1 MLYIIYILNTEPL
14 KRYRS
19 ITQSNDTMTE
29 LAYTTMRRVVE
40 SIFAHNPL
48 PVFFQTGEPVWYET
62 LEPEPDF
69 GFVDTSLPAFFQT
82 SEPVWYEPL
91 ESEFVSDSA
100 YTVLPAF
107 FQTGEPVWYETL
119 EPEEAS
125 YTAGYDVSNTQ
136 HEVNY
141 YEDETMPQEL
151 VDFFD
156 GVHYDHMDEH
166 WSSFEPGN
174 TWRTNPVFRD
184 EFAQQYLP
192 LSLLRMVYEL
202 QCILDIRMVV
212 PANWNH
218 NDSRYTSLSESQQ
231 DLVRQNIHQCE
242 SNYRKLDDLCYRLKL
257 YNYRTQSYQ
266 IGFLLNKVID
276 IVEEVLHKPQQ

>member
-1 MLYIIYILNTEPL
+1 M
-14 KRYRS
+14 S
-19 ITQSNDTMTE
+19 E
-29 LAYTTMRRVVE
+29 LAYTSLRRIVA
-40 SIFAHNPL
+40 SMFAHNPL
-48 PVFFQTGEPVWYET
+48 PAFFQTGEPVWYET

-91 ESEFVSDSA
+91 ESESEFVSDSA
-100 YTVLPAF
+100 YTALPAF

-125 YTAGYDVSNTQ
+125 YTAGYFVSNPQ
-136 HEVNY
+136 NEVAY
-141 YEDETMPQEL
+141 YEDESMPQEL

-156 GVHYDHMDEH
+156 GVADHHMDEH

-184 EFAQQYLP
+184 EFAQNYLP
-192 LSLLRMVYEL
+192 ISILRMVYEL
-202 QCILDIRMVV
+202 QYIFDIQMVV
-212 PANWNH
+212 PADWNR
-218 NDSRYTSLSESQQ
+218 NDSRYTSLSEYQQ

-242 SNYRKLDDLCYRLKL
+242 FKYRELDDLCYRLKL
-257 YNYRTQSYQ
+257 YHYRTQSYQ
-266 IGFLLNKVID
+266 IRFLLNKVID
-276 IVEEVLHKPQQ
+276 VVEEVLHKPQQ